1 MGAIRK
7 YLLDSPGSVSQAVP
21 RFDGLR
27 PVAIRC
33 KNWVGTILNFLGSD
47 SAGNQV
53 ALHNDA
59 ATPAAYAINTVD
71 DDVWMALPEK
81 LVKLLGLLPS
91 WSVDTNGI
99 EVETGTATGVTATT
113 LTDTGKV
120 WTVNA
125 YAGWRVTMG
134 GYFGTVISN
143 TATVLTIGGWQNS
156 TGGVATP
163 AAGTYTIN
171 NVMEVLFGDAAV

>member
-7 YLLDSPGSVSQAVP
+7 YLLETNGISEAVP

-27 PVAIRC
+27 PVAVRC
-33 KNWVGTILNFLGSD
+33 KNWVGTILTFTGAD
-47 SAGNQV
+47 AGGTQV
-53 ALHNDA
+53 ALHDDA
-59 ATPAAYAINTVD
+59 ATPAAHTINTVD
-71 DDVWMALPEK
+71 DDVWMTLPEK
-81 LVKLLGLLPS
+81 LVKILGLLPS
-91 WSVDTNGI
+91 WKVDTNGTEI
-99 EVETGTATGVTATT
+99 ETGTATGVTATT

-143 TATVLTIGGWQNS
+143 TATVLTIDGWQNS
-156 TGGVATP
+156 TGVVATP
-163 AAGTYTIN
+163 AAGAYTIN
-171 NVMEVLFGDAAV
+171 NVMEVLFGESFV